1 MEPTKLTVG
10 NTTVDVRNKC
20 VYVEINGRTFYI
32 EHSECARM
40 HVLSWVEGVEGTQVA
55 NFEDGE

>member
-10 NTTVDVRNKC
+10 RTTVDVRNNC

-32 EHSECARM
+32 EHNETTRM